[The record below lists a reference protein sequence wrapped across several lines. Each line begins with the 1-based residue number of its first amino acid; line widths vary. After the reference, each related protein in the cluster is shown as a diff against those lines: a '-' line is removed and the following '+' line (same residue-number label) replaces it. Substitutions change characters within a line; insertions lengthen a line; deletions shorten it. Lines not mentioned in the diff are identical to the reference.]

1 MYVLLPT
8 LHIRV
13 PYPSEYGT
21 LQGPLIKSPDPA
33 MNPNVSV
40 FELAL
45 AGSASKLKGYEKRR
59 IGL

>member
-1 MYVLLPT
+1 MFCSYTLPFS
-8 LHIRV
+8 
-13 PYPSEYGT
+13 SEYNV
-21 LQGPLIKSPDPA
+21 LIFFDQVKSPDPA